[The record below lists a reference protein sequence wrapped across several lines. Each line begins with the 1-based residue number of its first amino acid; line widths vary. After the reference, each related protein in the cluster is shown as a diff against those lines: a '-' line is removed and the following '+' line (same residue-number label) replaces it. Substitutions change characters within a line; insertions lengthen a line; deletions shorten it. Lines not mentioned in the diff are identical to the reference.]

1 MKQGLVWYDND
12 PSKSLDDKMNEAAVR
27 YKEKFGVE
35 PNVCYVHPSH
45 LNGLHASTV
54 NMRLIKAPQVL
65 PNHLWLE
72 AE

>member
-12 PSKSLDDKMNEAAVR
+12 PKKSLDDKLSEAAHR

-35 PNVCYVHPSH
+35 PNVCYIHPSH
-45 LNGLHASTV
+45 YDAQRATIAK
-54 NMRLIKAPQVL
+54 MRMIRAPQVL

>member
-12 PSKSLDDKMNEAAVR
+12 PKKSLDQKVTEAAVR

-45 LNGLHASTV
+45 LESNRATIAKLRVIRAG
-54 NMRLIKAPQVL
+54 QVL

>member
-12 PSKSLDDKMNEAAVR
+12 PKKSLDDKVMEAASR

-35 PNVCYVHPSH
+35 PNVCYIHPSH
-45 LNGLHASTV
+45 LDDKRATIAK
-54 NMRLIKAPQVL
+54 MRVVQAAQVL